1 MEEGE
6 PLEHPLLNRSI
17 ETAQKKVEQQVERA
31 SFFRKNKNRNKFGK
45 KNQNK
50 SGKKRFPREEDR
62 PRRRKKPTYGGKGL
76 TKNEDGSPKK
86 YGGPNKPDKKQEKS
100 SKPHY
105 SRGKGRSGR
114 SNWKRGRKSSR
125 SNRKKFSRKK

>member
-1 MEEGE
+1 MT
-6 PLEHPLLNRSI
+6 LLIQNN
-17 ETAQKKVEQQVERA
+17 
-31 SFFRKNKNRNKFGK
+31 NKNRNKFGK

-100 SKPHY
+100 GKPHY
-105 SRGKGRSGR
+105 SRGKGRSGGR